1 MILTSSIKNT
11 FKLIEYV
18 GIKKSYI
25 VYLIILLFTSSILEV
40 LSLGFILPLVEI
52 FFGIQS
58 TSFFSIEKINFF
70 LLNTINLNISLE
82 NLKLILISF
91 FFIFIILSILFRTF
105 VLKYS
110 LKISNDSSSL
120 IGNKIFNEIF
130 EKSYFNF
137 IKTNSAEILSNIA
150 QKIDDCSLS
159 FFSFLNFISNLV
171 FSISIILALFLYL
184 PLSSLLLFSPIILF
198 FVLIFLS
205 IKKKLSLNSLIIN
218 TNRDSLIENT
228 QNGIGLYK
236 EIIVNNA
243 LNKFKNKFN
252 IAINTIYEKK
262 FINTYVSSAPRIY
275 IEAVGFL
282 FVGILIIYSFLS
294 SVQINNLY
302 SNIVLCIIG
311 AQKFLPVSNQIF
323 VSSSFIVAKSE
334 SVKTILSYLNINQ
347 EDRLQQKQENKENIN
362 TISSLNIIDLSFKFS
377 NSPYLFQNLNLDI
390 RSKDKIG
397 IYGRSGSG
405 KSTFIDIL
413 CGFIEIPGSYLVNN
427 QKLED
432 INIKSFRNK
441 ISLVN
446 QYTYIENGSFLD
458 NITSFSDKPY
468 SLEKVKECIKL
479 ADLET
484 FINQFDKGYDQL
496 IGSSNGLKLSGGQR
510 QKIAIAR
517 SLYKSF
523 DLLILDE
530 ATSSLDK
537 ESEDKIISSILN
549 MNITVIIIS
558 HNLDLLKKCSQV
570 YELKNKKFIKI
581 QN

>member
-18 GIKKSYI
+18 GIKKSHI
-25 VYLIILLFTSSILEV
+25 VYLVILLFTSSILEI

-58 TSFFSIEKINFF
+58 TNFFSIEKIEFF
-70 LLNTINLNISLE
+70 VFNTLNLNVSQE

-91 FFIFIILSILFRTF
+91 FFIFIILSILFRTV

-110 LKISNDSSSL
+110 LKISNDTSSI
-120 IGNKIFNEIF
+120 IGNKIFNAIF
-130 EKSYFNF
+130 EKNYFNF

-159 FFSFLNFISNLV
+159 FFSFLNFLSNFI
-171 FSISIILALFLYL
+171 FSISIILALYLYL
-184 PLSSLLLFSPIILF
+184 PLSSLLLFFPIIIF

-205 IKKKLSLNSLIIN
+205 IKKKLSLNSHIIN
-218 TNRDSLIENT
+218 INRDSLIENT

-236 EIIVNNA
+236 EIIINNA
-243 LNKFKNKFN
+243 LNKFKSKFSF
-252 IAINTIYEKK
+252 AINTIYEKK

-282 FVGILIIYSFLS
+282 FVGILILYSFLS
-294 SVQINNLY
+294 SVEINNLY
-302 SNIVLCIIG
+302 PNIILCIVG

-323 VSSSFIVAKSE
+323 VSSSFIVAKSD
-334 SVKTILSYLNINQ
+334 SVKTILTYLNINQ
-347 EDRLQQKQENKENIN
+347 ERIKHKKEYKVNID
-362 TISSLNIIDLSFKFS
+362 TINSINVANLSFKYS
-377 NSPYLFQNLNLDI
+377 NSPYLFQNLNI
-390 RSKDKIG
+390 EIKNKDKIG

-413 CGFIEIPGSYLVNN
+413 CGFIEIQDSYLVND

-432 INIKSFRNK
+432 INIQTFRNK

-446 QYTYIENGSFLD
+446 QYTYIENGTFLD

-468 SLEKVKECIKL
+468 SIEKVKECIKL

-496 IGSSNGLKLSGGQR
+496 IGSPNGLKLSGGQR

-530 ATSSLDK
+530 ATNSLDK
-537 ESEDKIISSILN
+537 ESEDKIITSILN
-549 MNITVIIIS
+549 MNKIVIIIS

-570 YELKNKKFIKI
+570 FELKDSKFVKI
-581 QN
+581 EN

>member
-1 MILTSSIKNT
+1 I
-11 FKLIEYV
+11 
-18 GIKKSYI
+18 
-25 VYLIILLFTSSILEV
+25 
-40 LSLGFILPLVEI
+40 
-52 FFGIQS
+52 
-58 TSFFSIEKINFF
+58 
-70 LLNTINLNISLE
+70 
-82 NLKLILISF
+82 
-91 FFIFIILSILFRTF
+91 
-105 VLKYS
+105 
-110 LKISNDSSSL
+110 

-130 EKSYFNF
+130 EKNYFNF

-159 FFSFLNFISNLV
+159 FFSFLNFLSNFI
-171 FSISIILALFLYL
+171 FSISIILALYLYL
-184 PLSSLLLFSPIILF
+184 PLSSLLLFFPIIIF

-205 IKKKLSLNSLIIN
+205 IKKKLSLNSHIIN
-218 TNRDSLIENT
+218 INRDSLIENT

-236 EIIVNNA
+236 EIIINNA
-243 LNKFKNKFN
+243 LNKFKSKFSF
-252 IAINTIYEKK
+252 AINTIYEKK

-282 FVGILIIYSFLS
+282 FVGILILYSFLS
-294 SVQINNLY
+294 SVEINNLY
-302 SNIVLCIIG
+302 PNIILCIVG

-323 VSSSFIVAKSE
+323 VSSSFIVAKSD
-334 SVKTILSYLNINQ
+334 SVKTILTYLNINQ
-347 EDRLQQKQENKENIN
+347 ERIKHKKEYKVNID
-362 TISSLNIIDLSFKFS
+362 TINSINVANLSFKYS
-377 NSPYLFQNLNLDI
+377 NSPYLFQNLNI
-390 RSKDKIG
+390 EIKNKDKIG

-413 CGFIEIPGSYLVNN
+413 CGFIEIQDSYLVND

-432 INIKSFRNK
+432 INIQTFRNK

-446 QYTYIENGSFLD
+446 QYTYIENGTFLD

-468 SLEKVKECIKL
+468 SIEKVKECIKL

-496 IGSSNGLKLSGGQR
+496 IGSPNGLKLSGGQR

-530 ATSSLDK
+530 ATNSLDK
-537 ESEDKIISSILN
+537 ESEDKIITSILN
-549 MNITVIIIS
+549 MNKIVIIIS

-570 YELKNKKFIKI
+570 FELKDSKFVKI
-581 QN
+581 EN

>member
-18 GIKKSYI
+18 GIKKSHI
-25 VYLIILLFTSSILEV
+25 VYLVILLFTSSILEI

-58 TSFFSIEKINFF
+58 TNFFSIEKIEFF
-70 LLNTINLNISLE
+70 VFNTLNLNVSQE

-91 FFIFIILSILFRTF
+91 FFIFIILSILFRTV

-110 LKISNDSSSL
+110 LKISNDTSSI

-130 EKSYFNF
+130 EKNYFNF

-159 FFSFLNFISNLV
+159 FFSFLNFLSNFI
-171 FSISIILALFLYL
+171 FSISIILALYLYL
-184 PLSSLLLFSPIILF
+184 PLSSLLLFFPIIIF

-205 IKKKLSLNSLIIN
+205 IKKKLSLNSHIIN
-218 TNRDSLIENT
+218 INRDSLIENT

-236 EIIVNNA
+236 EIIINNA
-243 LNKFKNKFN
+243 LNKFKSKFSF
-252 IAINTIYEKK
+252 AINTIYEKK

-282 FVGILIIYSFLS
+282 FVGILILYSFLS
-294 SVQINNLY
+294 SVEINNLY
-302 SNIVLCIIG
+302 PNIILCIVG

-323 VSSSFIVAKSE
+323 VSSSFIVAKSD
-334 SVKTILSYLNINQ
+334 SVKTILTYLNINQ
-347 EDRLQQKQENKENIN
+347 ERIKHKKEYKVNID
-362 TISSLNIIDLSFKFS
+362 TINSINVANLSFKYS
-377 NSPYLFQNLNLDI
+377 NSPYLFQNLNI
-390 RSKDKIG
+390 EIKNKDKIG

-413 CGFIEIPGSYLVNN
+413 CGFIEIQDSYLVND

-432 INIKSFRNK
+432 INIQTFRNK

-446 QYTYIENGSFLD
+446 QYTYIENGTFLD

-468 SLEKVKECIKL
+468 SIEKVKECIKL

-496 IGSSNGLKLSGGQR
+496 IGSPNGLKLSGGQR

-530 ATSSLDK
+530 ATNSLDK
-537 ESEDKIISSILN
+537 ESEDKIITSILN
-549 MNITVIIIS
+549 MNKIVIIIS

-570 YELKNKKFIKI
+570 FELKDSKFVKI
-581 QN
+581 EN